1 MRLPQRTPD
10 VRRPS
15 RAGACRAGPLRRRT
29 SWHRTGP
36 SPHPSPHTTRAP
48 ADRDRWRPCRTASGA
63 SGHVRWNADGTRPA
77 RPWWRRGRSP
87 IPAVG
92 PLVATS
98 AVCSTSR
105 AWGVELPGVEPGSR
119 GPVAVGSTCVDRGS
133 SRTRCSSIRQLPR
146 STPSQVSPLRSTV
159 EVSGWSSVMSIRSPY
174 RASEGDRRRCLSC
187 ESQFIV
193 GVCGSQRVINE
204 VTLSIL
210 GTLPRRRTDHG
221 RDHVSPVSV
230 EAFRRCAVVRPG
242 GPGRA
247 SYDTVSSVAQGQVSV
262 RRPPRPCSR
271 LTAPRGAPTTSRR
284 CRWARHRGRPRGP
297 AAEPSPGDGRGWLP
311 RQLAGCSPPEGPP
324 LTGGRAP

>member
-1 MRLPQRTPD
+1 VIGGALLGRRLAPQVT
-10 VRRPS
+10 
-15 RAGACRAGPLRRRT
+15 C
-29 SWHRTGP
+29 
-36 SPHPSPHTTRAP
+36 
-48 ADRDRWRPCRTASGA
+48 
-63 SGHVRWNADGTRPA
+63 DGTRMGPVPRA
-77 RPWWRRGRSP
+77 LGGVAAGRPSPPWGPWWPRRRCVP
-87 IPAVG
+87 PHE
-92 PLVATS
+92 LQ
-98 AVCSTSR
+98 
-105 AWGVELPGVEPGSR
+105 GVELPGVEPGSR

-230 EAFRRCAVVRPG
+230 EAFRRCAVVNPG

-247 SYDTVSSVAQGQVSV
+247 SYDTVSRTGQGQVSV
-262 RRPPRPCSR
+262 RR
-271 LTAPRGAPTTSRR
+271 APRQRR
-284 CRWARHRGRPRGP
+284 LPDHG
-297 AAEPSPGDGRGWLP
+297 SPC
-311 RQLAGCSPPEGPP
+311 A
-324 LTGGRAP
+324 